1 MAFFLEHLSRL
12 IQSREFEVSMAF
24 FLEHLSRLI
33 QAREF
38 EVSMAF
44 FLENLS
50 RLIQARELGN
60 LKFTKNSA
68 QKSILNH

>member
-1 MAFFLEHLSRL
+1 
-12 IQSREFEVSMAF
+12 MAF